1 METTNDGLTEVVK
14 TALFTPKKIMRI
26 LSLLCIVFVFCP
38 VFLVSCSGQQVDV
51 SVMTAVGG
59 ISMYGETVVEPHPIM
74 LICLIIPVALLAMLF
89 SKKMAQKKLAMVA
102 LITMIVD
109 FIVWII
115 FKTSV
120 QKIAD
125 TNYCTMETTAWYY
138 LNMISVALIVIFA
151 FLIII
156 KKMHMD
162 TDLKALVSGS
172 STQDVINQMSAT
184 MSQMTSAVNKLTS
197 NVSNKI
203 ADEDKIGFC
212 SKCGTVLMYGSKF
225 CTSCGTGIPASVLE
239 EAEFRRKE
247 LLEKQVAE
255 VDGEVYCEKCGAKLE
270 ADAVFCEQCGTKVN

>member
-1 METTNDGLTEVVK
+1 MEITNDGVTEVTK
-14 TALFTPKKIMRI
+14 TALFTPKKIIRV

-51 SVMTAVGG
+51 NVMTAVGG
-59 ISMYGETVVEPHPIM
+59 MSMYGEVVVEPHPIM
-74 LICLIIPVALLAMLF
+74 LICLIIPVALLITLF
-89 SKKMAQKKLAMVA
+89 LKKIAQKKLAMIA

-125 TNYCTMETTAWYY
+125 ANYCTMETTVWYY
-138 LNMISVALIVIFA
+138 FNMISMALIVIFA
-151 FLIII
+151 FLILIN
-156 KKMHMD
+156 KMHMD

-172 STQDVINQMSAT
+172 STQDVISQMSAT
-184 MSQMTSAVNKLTS
+184 MSQMTSAVSKITS

-203 ADEDKIGFC
+203 SDEDKIGFC
-212 SKCGTVLMYGSKF
+212 SKCGTVLIYGSKF
-225 CTSCGTGIPASVLE
+225 CTSCGTGIPAAVLE
-239 EAEFRRKE
+239 EAELRRKE

-255 VDGEVYCEKCGAKLE
+255 VGEEAYCEKCGTKLE
-270 ADAVFCEQCGTKVN
+270 ADAAFCEQCGTKVN